1 MKIAC
6 PTCTT
11 SYDVGPSAVGPN
23 GRSVRCVRCRTV
35 WFATPGEEPDV
46 VEEPIVEAAAGEEAA
61 PAESPE
67 GDEDEAVAGGE
78 FDWSFSV
85 DGSQERPQA
94 GETTANEDGT
104 VQGDVD
110 PAWAAAAAEP
120 VDTAAPSIVPAM
132 DAEANTPADP
142 HGHAAVPES
151 IETVAARRAPKPK
164 KTRTRSIK
172 WTRLG
177 VPVAIAVLVALF
189 VALVV
194 FRTEVVRF
202 APQTASLYGAV
213 GLPVNLRGLIF
224 ENVRTT
230 GEVHEGVPVLIV
242 EGTIANVVNKTV
254 EVPRL
259 RFAMRNAAG
268 HEIYAWTSVTG
279 RSILSPGETAT
290 FRSRLASPP
299 PDGRDI
305 SVRFL
310 NRRDLVAGM
319 R

>member
-1 MKIAC
+1 MKIVC

-11 SYDVGPSAVGPN
+11 SYDVGASALGES

-35 WFATPGEEPDV
+35 WFATPGEEPEV
-46 VEEPIVEAAAGEEAA
+46 VAELALEAAADGETGS
-61 PAESPE
+61 AENPQ
-67 GDEDEAVAGGE
+67 GGEDEAASAGE

-85 DGSQERPQA
+85 DEPQEQREAA
-94 GETTANEDGT
+94 GETAGEEGAA
-104 VQGDVD
+104 QAEVD
-110 PAWAAAAAEP
+110 TGWAVAAAEP
-120 VDTAAPSIVPAM
+120 VETAAPSLVPAM
-132 DAEANTPADP
+132 EADAIPEPAGP
-142 HGHAAVPES
+142 PGPAVMPES
-151 IETVAARRAPKPK
+151 IESVAARRAPKARKPK
-164 KTRTRSIK
+164 SRSLK
-172 WTRLG
+172 C
-177 VPVAIAVLVALF
+177 
-189 VALVV
+189 
-194 FRTEVVRF
+194 F

-213 GLPVNLRGLIF
+213 GLPVNLRGLVF

-230 GEVHEGVPVLIV
+230 GELHEGVPVLIV

-299 PDGRDI
+299 TDGRDVI
-305 SVRFL
+305 VRFL